1 MDNMNIPDWEYYFTM
16 LNDIVDR
23 EKLRAICVMVD
34 PDDRLLISMNG
45 PLADLLGLLSTLIA
59 QISLANDIPVKLV
72 LKMIEE
78 ASENSKERMREEYE
92 KQKDR

>member
-16 LNDIVDR
+16 LDDIVDR

-34 PDDRLLISMNG
+34 PDDRLHISMNG
-45 PLADLLGLLSTLIA
+45 PLAELLALLSTLIA

-78 ASENSKERMREEYE
+78 SSENSKERMREEYE